1 MHNTIQKRT
10 PLLLRLHDEINPLI
24 SKLLFIANSLS
35 AWDDMS
41 MNIDEKSRYGLSCIL
56 DDVIEDLQKSLEQI
70 EEGV

>member
-35 AWDDMS
+35 AWDDMN